1 MENFK
6 ADKFCVLSLLS
17 VLFSIF
23 QKISIKNTVRLI
35 ESTDYAQPKN
45 TDITQFT
52 LLMWGRDYYI

>member
-1 MENFK
+1 MFALQINTITLNNIL

-35 ESTDYAQPKN
+35 ESTE
-45 TDITQFT
+45 
-52 LLMWGRDYYI
+52 YIRILSTAHI